1 MRSPVFTKE
10 MKMRFVRAAVERMSA
25 YVPGEKAAGA
35 DYLILNANENLYPP
49 APQVIKAMQAA
60 LATVQWY
67 PESTSAGVRAAA
79 AAAYEAHGVQPEQV
93 LVTNSSDEMLRIL
106 NQSCAGEGDV
116 ICAFTPSFTFYK
128 TLAAVQ
134 GADFRE
140 IEFPEDYSLPDLSQY
155 PELKKAKLV
164 FFPNP
169 AAPSGTVYE
178 LSDIRKLIEAAPQ
191 ALVVIDEAYA
201 DFDRNAH
208 TALPLLKEYPN
219 LVITRTLSKSYS
231 LAGLRVGLGFA
242 SAQVISELNKVRDYY
257 NLDMIAQAGAEAAL
271 LAKDDLAEK
280 CEKII
285 ATREW
290 FARELQV
297 LQPLVQKVW
306 PSGTNFV
313 LARFAQP
320 GAETIYNILK
330 EKRILVRYWKKPR
343 LDDCLR
349 ISIGTDDMM
358 RKVINELRCIAND

>member
-1 MRSPVFTKE
+1 
-10 MKMRFVRAAVERMSA
+10 MSA
-25 YVPGEKAAGA
+25 YVPGEKAASA
-35 DYLILNANENLYPP
+35 DYLILNANENLYSP
-49 APQVIKAMQAA
+49 APEVIAAMQAA
-60 LATVQWY
+60 LSTVQWY
-67 PESTSAGVRAAA
+67 PESSSAGVRAAA
-79 AAAYEAHGVQPEQV
+79 AAAYEAQCVKPEQV
-93 LVTNSSDEMLRIL
+93 LVTNSSDETLRIL
-106 NQSCAGEGDV
+106 NQACAGEGDV

-169 AAPSGTVYE
+169 AAPSGTVFN
-178 LSDIRKLIEAAPQ
+178 LSEIRKLMEAAPQ

-208 TALPLLKEYPN
+208 TALPLLKDYPN
-219 LVITRTLSKSYS
+219 LVVTRTLSKSYS

-242 SAQVISELNKVRDYY
+242 SPAIISELNKVRDYY
-257 NLDMIAQAGAEAAL
+257 NLDKVAQAGAEAAL
-271 LAKDDLAEK
+271 LAKDDLDRK
-280 CEKII
+280 CEKIM

-290 FARELQV
+290 FAQELAA
-297 LQPLVQKVW
+297 LTPLVLKVW
-306 PSGTNFV
+306 PSGANFV
-313 LARFAQP
+313 LARFAEP
-320 GAETIYNILK
+320 GAEKIYHILK

-358 RKVINELRCIAND
+358 QKVINELRCIIKN